1 MLVEYLS
8 TLCTAIALDKNSPV
22 QCRTGCLN
30 RAAVELMVKKRKEE
44 RPLGIRTTGGET
56 EAVDQWD
63 ETNYGVYWF
72 DLRARR
78 PWAASVKRLIDI
90 VGSLFLIVTLTPL
103 FIILMLLIK
112 ITTPGPVTFRQR
124 RIGFRCN
131 EFDMYKFR
139 TMVVGAEAMQAELD
153 AGRDLKF
160 FKLHNDPRIT
170 PIGRLL
176 RRTSLDELPQLFNV
190 LEGAMS
196 LVGPR
201 PLLISDLSR
210 FPLRGQMRRFSVK
223 PGLTGLWQVSGRSL
237 TSEEERM
244 RLDRDYVSNWSL
256 LLDFRIL
263 ARTLWAVVTGRG
275 AT

>member
-1 MLVEYLS
+1 MP
-8 TLCTAIALDKNSPV
+8 CTAIAHDNLFARVSLRVKQVKNAV
-22 QCRTGCLN
+22 QTMTTTKER
-30 RAAVELMVKKRKEE
+30 EE

-56 EAVDQWD
+56 EAVGQWD
-63 ETNYGVYWF
+63 ETSHGVYWF

-78 PWAASVKRLIDI
+78 PWAAHAKRLMDI
-90 VGSLFLIVTLTPL
+90 VGSLLLIVLLTPL
-103 FIILMLLIK
+103 FLVLMLLIR
-112 ITTPGPVTFRQR
+112 ITTPGPVAFRQR

-139 TMVVGAEAMQAELD
+139 TMIVGAEAMQAQLD
-153 AGRDLKF
+153 AGRESQF
-160 FKLHNDPRIT
+160 FKLQNDPRIT
-170 PIGRLL
+170 PIGRML

-190 LEGAMS
+190 LEGTMS

-201 PLLISDLSR
+201 PLLISDLSK

-223 PGLTGLWQVSGRSL
+223 PGITGLWQVSGRSL

-256 LLDFRIL
+256 LLDLRIL
-263 ARTLWAVVTGRG
+263 VRTVWVVVTGRG

>member
-1 MLVEYLS
+1 
-8 TLCTAIALDKNSPV
+8 
-22 QCRTGCLN
+22 
-30 RAAVELMVKKRKEE
+30 MVKKRKEE